1 MRVPFLVIVAGVVG
15 AAWLVTQAGAPP
27 SQPSEASKWAPSSS
41 AGDPYD
47 QTGCS
52 ASKRA
57 VEARLRSPGS
67 AKWVSCRVT
76 TEAGVQTVALAVDS
90 QNASGGLV
98 RTEWLA
104 KVRNNNVESVIQSR

>member
-1 MRVPFLVIVAGVVG
+1 MRPPFGLLIVG
-15 AAWLVTQAGAPP
+15 AAGLTWLAFQFGGP

-41 AGDPYD
+41 AADPYD

-76 TEAGVQTVALAVDS
+76 TEAGAQTVRLEVDS

-98 RTEWLA
+98 RSEWLA
-104 KVRNNNVESVIQSR
+104 KVRNNTVESVAQSR